1 MITRS
6 EKNKKIQKK
15 IFHEENQ
22 KKIRKFSKIIGS
34 ILGLIILILLYG
46 MFIGSKVVIVKEYKV
61 TSNELPNSFHGV
73 KVVHISDILYNSL
86 NEKDLNTIQKKINEL
101 KPDIIVFTG
110 NLKKVELEL
119 SKKEIEILE
128 NFFKDLNAS
137 LEKYAIIGNKDDDS
151 FYVIMENS
159 NFKVMNNKQENL
171 YQKDSNPIEIIGF
184 DTNNLNFENLKKEN
198 YSICLFSNPDKI
210 NDILKN
216 ISCNLALAGETLGG
230 EIKLFNKPLLDD
242 HKYNSEY
249 SKIENGEFYI
259 SNGLGNEINVRYFNH
274 PAINFY
280 RLTKY

>member
-1 MITRS
+1 
-6 EKNKKIQKK
+6 
-15 IFHEENQ
+15 
-22 KKIRKFSKIIGS
+22 
-34 ILGLIILILLYG
+34 

-210 NDILKN
+210 NDIWKN

>member
-22 KKIRKFSKIIGS
+22 KKLRKFSKIIGS

-171 YQKDSNPIEIIGF
+171 YRKDSNPIEIIGF

-230 EIKLFNKPLLDD
+230 EIKLFNKPLLDN